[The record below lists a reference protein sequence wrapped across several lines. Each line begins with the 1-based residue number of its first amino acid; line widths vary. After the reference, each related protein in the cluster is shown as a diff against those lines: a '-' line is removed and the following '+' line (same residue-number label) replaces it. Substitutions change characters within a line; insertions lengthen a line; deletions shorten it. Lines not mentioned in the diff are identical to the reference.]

1 MTDAVLAWD
10 SGQVK
15 VNRDAVWLELPVL
28 AGPRTFLRA
37 FRPDDVQAVQEA
49 SRDDLIPLITS
60 VPTTEDDDAA
70 LDYISRQHDR
80 LKTRAG
86 YSFAIADGDDIAVGQ
101 IGLWLRDEDDGRAN
115 IGYWIRPSARRRG
128 YATEALEILV
138 TWARTL
144 PQLRRLQLYV
154 EPWNE
159 GSWRAAENS
168 GFEREGLLRSW
179 QSVGGEPR
187 DMYMYSLLTQ

>member
-1 MTDAVLAWD
+1 MKL
-10 SGQVK
+10 
-15 VNRDAVWLELPVL
+15 NRDATWLKLPTL
-28 AGPRTFLRA
+28 AGPRVCLRA
-37 FRPDDVQAVQEA
+37 FRADDVQAVQEA
-49 SRDDLIPLITS
+49 SRDHLIPLITS

-70 LDYISRQHDR
+70 LEYINRQQDR

-101 IGLWLRDEDDGRAN
+101 IGLWLRDEDDGRAS
-115 IGYWIRPSARRRG
+115 IGYWIRPSARNRG
-128 YATEALEILV
+128 YATEALETLV
-138 TWARTL
+138 VWACTL

-159 GSWRAAENS
+159 GSWRAAEHS
-168 GFEREGLLRSW
+168 GFQREGLMRSW

-187 DMYMYSLLTQ
+187 DMYMYSLLTK